1 MCSVLAAYPE
11 TDQEKYAT
19 PHSPQKVQTLARN
32 FAAPQPKLHAI
43 VQEWRRESEE
53 EREPASE
60 EEFEGT

>member
-11 TDQEKYAT
+11 TDQEKYIT

-32 FAAPQPKLHAI
+32 FAAPQPKLHAT
-43 VQEWRRESEE
+43 VQEWRRE
-53 EREPASE
+53 RENASE